1 MIDFAVQTLLD
12 AVSNHL
18 ASGQGN
24 CLLVLDEQTGVK
36 HLLTLQPNPALTIIT
51 NRIDQAASLTKRGFT
66 VHASDFDFNEF
77 ETDSFGAV
85 FHRVSKQKA
94 LVHYII
100 NRCAHLLSDGGQL
113 HLTGF
118 KNEGTK
124 TYIDKASKY
133 LGGAKNTN
141 KLAKSVYSAV
151 ITKVNIG
158 APLDDSD
165 YATLRQAINFNGTEF
180 VSKPGVYGW
189 QKVDKG
195 SALLVEQLQL
205 LMNNFNKPEFKVLD
219 LGCGY
224 GFISVMA
231 NKMAN
236 MNITATDN
244 NLTATAACGANFA
257 VHNIAGE
264 VIVADCG
271 DGIRGKYDFVLC
283 NPPFHSGF
291 DVNSELT
298 ESFLKASAKVLRP
311 RGSALFVVNEFIP
324 LAKKASNIF
333 EQCEELISK
342 HGFKVFRL
350 TN

>member
-1 MIDFAVQTLLD
+1 
-12 AVSNHL
+12 
-18 ASGQGN
+18 
-24 CLLVLDEQTGVK
+24 
-36 HLLTLQPNPALTIIT
+36 
-51 NRIDQAASLTKRGFT
+51 
-66 VHASDFDFNEF
+66 
-77 ETDSFGAV
+77 
-85 FHRVSKQKA
+85 
-94 LVHYII
+94 
-100 NRCAHLLSDGGQL
+100 
-113 HLTGF
+113 
-118 KNEGTK
+118 
-124 TYIDKASKY
+124 
-133 LGGAKNTN
+133 
-141 KLAKSVYSAV
+141 
-151 ITKVNIG
+151 
-158 APLDDSD
+158 
-165 YATLRQAINFNGTEF
+165 
-180 VSKPGVYGW
+180 
-189 QKVDKG
+189 
-195 SALLVEQLQL
+195 
-205 LMNNFNKPEFKVLD
+205 
-219 LGCGY
+219 
-224 GFISVMA
+224 
-231 NKMAN
+231 MAN

-333 EQCEELISK
+333 EQCEELISR